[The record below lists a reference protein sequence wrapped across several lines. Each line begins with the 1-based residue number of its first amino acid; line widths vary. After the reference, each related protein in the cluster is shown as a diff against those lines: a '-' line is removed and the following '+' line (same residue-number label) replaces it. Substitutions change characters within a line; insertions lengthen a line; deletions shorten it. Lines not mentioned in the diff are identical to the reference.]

1 MFNKIKLNTND
12 EYYTPK
18 IAWENIAQYLPR
30 DKVIWESFYSPHA
43 MKKMVTLVI
52 MIFLLLIK
60 FDLGIIFKT

>member
-18 IAWENIAQYLPR
+18 IAWENIAQYLPK

-52 MIFLLLIK
+52 MILRRP
-60 FDLGIIFKT
+60 